1 MYPYYSQP
9 SPQGN
14 PYQTG
19 LQNVKGFFRKPLI
32 LIVAIVYS
40 LFTLST
46 VITNLIQVM
55 DYSRMYGSRYNAV
68 SGYIATIM
76 SVVIMGLMCL
86 AVWLIYLKSRS
97 KSPPHPPLQ
106 ALPFFMYTLSSHW

>member
-1 MYPYYSQP
+1 MALASLNLYRGVKFMYPYYSQP

-40 LFTLST
+40 LFALST
-46 VITNLIQVM
+46 IITRSYPS
-55 DYSRMYGSRYNAV
+55 D
-68 SGYIATIM
+68 
-76 SVVIMGLMCL
+76 GLFQN
-86 AVWLIYLKSRS
+86 VWKQL
-97 KSPPHPPLQ
+97 
-106 ALPFFMYTLSSHW
+106 

>member
-55 DYSRMYGSRYNAV
+55 DYSRMYGSRWV
-68 SGYIATIM
+68 KILPLTPTIP
-76 SVVIMGLMCL
+76 
-86 AVWLIYLKSRS
+86 VW
-97 KSPPHPPLQ
+97 
-106 ALPFFMYTLSSHW
+106 